1 MTNWH
6 IQRPGRFINEPNSY
20 AGFTITTAINGAKSS
35 WAENIASLSQ
45 DAYGIWLQ
53 NRVVSYYGQEY
64 SFDIGIGSSGNEVP
78 LIEEFI
84 IPFVSYTYKYGVG
97 IPVYFPFFI
106 PAGTRIVSRG
116 RTDHGNAS
124 YVYIYCGIGIIGDN
138 PMSPLF
144 GRSQWM
150 NVDTSVPKGR
160 DVDPGGT
167 ADTWGS
173 WTALQDGPLAFD
185 AKWCI
190 VDITTNDASRPS
202 ASWRLQL
209 GVGTSGN
216 EVAIGEFISY
226 SHTSGDWQSSPHMWF
241 PVDIPAG
248 TTLSN
253 RAMCNINTAGDRLIN
268 ASYYFFG

>member
-6 IQRPGRFINEPNSY
+6 IQRPGRFINAPNSY
-20 AGFTITTAINGAKSS
+20 AGFTINTGGSGNKSS
-35 WAENIASLSQ
+35 WAENIASLSH
-45 DAYGIWLQ
+45 DAYGIWVQ
-53 NRVVSYYGQEY
+53 PRVIAYYNQEY
-64 SFDIGIGSSGNEVP
+64 SFDIGIGTSGNEIA

-84 IPFVSYTYKYGVG
+84 HPHIWSYYRYGVG
-97 IPVYFPFFI
+97 IPIYFPFFI
-106 PAGTRIVSRG
+106 PAGTRIVTRG
-116 RTDHGNAS
+116 RSGHTNSS
-124 YVYIYCGIGIIGDN
+124 YYYIYCGLGIIADA

-150 NVDTSVPKGR
+150 NVNVANPKGR
-160 DVDPGGT
+160 DVDPGVS
-167 ADTWGS
+167 ASTWGS

-190 VDITTNDASRPS
+190 VSITSNDASRPS

-209 GVGTSGN
+209 GVGGSGS

-226 SHTSGDWQSSPHMWF
+226 SHSSGDYQSTPHMWF

-253 RAMCNINTAGDRLIN
+253 RAMSDNVTAGDRIIN